1 MQIKFEKMSIEHQ
14 KSIMKILNY
23 YIENSM
29 AAFPAATLPEQFFLM
44 LMEKTKGYPAY
55 AILHS
60 ETLEVTGFCWLS
72 AYNPF
77 STFKETATISYFIA
91 QNNVGKGI
99 GEQCLERLETD
110 AIQMGIKHI
119 IAEISSENQQS
130 LRFHAKHGF
139 KICGEL
145 KNIGNKFKRN
155 FDVIYMQKDLSDSST
170 DDINNR

>member
-1 MQIKFEKMSIEHQ
+1 MQMKFENMGIEHQ

-23 YIENSM
+23 YIENST
-29 AAFPAATLPEQFFLM
+29 AAFPTATLPEQFFPM

-55 AILHS
+55 AIFNA
-60 ETLEVTGFCWLS
+60 ETQEMTGFCWLS

-91 QNNVGKGI
+91 QDNVGKGI
-99 GEQCLERLETD
+99 GEQCLKRLETD

-130 LRFHAKHGF
+130 LKFHAKHGF
-139 KICGEL
+139 KTCGEL
-145 KNIGNKFKRN
+145 KNIGNKFNRN
-155 FDVIYMQKDLSDSST
+155 FDVIYMQKDLSD
-170 DDINNR
+170 